1 MDNSP
6 NLSLLKLFFK
16 ILNKDLKFIFYILNY
31 KQGNNFKFN
40 IKKSLVF
47 IIILIKET
55 TLKNGKV
62 YIIAEAG
69 VNHNGCVKTA
79 MKLIDYASNS
89 GADAIKFQT
98 FKADT
103 LVTRYAEKAEYQK
116 KINNDYDSQY
126 EMIKRLELNYSD
138 HITLSQYAFEKKI
151 EFLSTPFD
159 LESIDL
165 LFELGLEKFKI
176 PSGEITNLPYLEKIG
191 RLNKEIILSTGMS
204 TLKEIEQAIS
214 VLISSGSKKEN
225 LTVLHCNT
233 EYPTPLIDVNLK
245 AMVNIGNTFNVN
257 FGYSDHTLGIHV
269 PVAAVSM
276 GAKIIE
282 KHFTCDKNMEGPDHK
297 ASLCP
302 LELNQMVKLI
312 RNTEIALGKSIKEPT
327 GSEIKNI
334 KIARKSIVAKTS
346 IKKGENFSLYNLTT
360 KRPGDG
366 ISPMKWHDV
375 LKLVAKKDF
384 KKDDLIE
391 I

>member
-1 MDNSP
+1 M
-6 NLSLLKLFFK
+6 
-16 ILNKDLKFIFYILNY
+16 
-31 KQGNNFKFN
+31 
-40 IKKSLVF
+40 
-47 IIILIKET
+47 ET
-55 TLKNGKV
+55 NLKNERV

-69 VNHNGCVKTA
+69 VNHNGCIKTA
-79 MKLIDYASNS
+79 MELIDYASVS

-98 FKADT
+98 FKADS
-103 LVTRYAEKAEYQK
+103 LVTSYAKKAEYQK
-116 KINNDYDSQY
+116 QVNNHEENQY
-126 EMIKRLELNYSD
+126 EMIKKLELNYSD
-138 HITLSQYAFEKKI
+138 HLTLSKYAFEKKI

-191 RLNKEIILSTGMS
+191 QLNKEIILSTGMS
-204 TLKEIEQAIS
+204 TLKEIEQAIN
-214 VLISSGSKKEN
+214 VLISSGSQKEK

-233 EYPTPLIDVNLK
+233 EYPTPLIDVNLR
-245 AMVNIGNTFNVN
+245 AMANIGKTFNVN

-297 ASLCP
+297 ASISP
-302 LELNQMVKLI
+302 QELNQMVKLI

-327 GSEIKNI
+327 ASEIKNI

-346 IKKGENFSLYNLTT
+346 IKKGENFSLNNLTT

-366 ISPMKWHDV
+366 ISPMKWYDV
-375 LKLVAKKDF
+375 LKQVAKKDF
-384 KKDDLIE
+384 KEDDLIE